1 MLDTSQGQAVAGPR
15 GRKRPGTAFREQRRT
30 QTYTSPLAWETWPGQ
45 LVRGSPAPCPTDS
58 TLKP

>member
-15 GRKRPGTAFREQRRT
+15 ERMRPGTAFGEQTDIHMSSSMGEAAR
-30 QTYTSPLAWETWPGQ
+30 AAGEGQ
-45 LVRGSPAPCPTDS
+45 PCPLPPDS